1 MSGDKTPPPGLVRT
15 DAELSDI
22 LRQVQDRRLTYLRP
36 RALRQLAR
44 AARRTERQQHPGVM
58 IETGIALGGSAVV
71 LAAAKARARRL
82 LLFDAFGMIPPPTD
96 QDGSDV
102 QARYQRI
109 VRGEATGIGGDLY
122 YGYRPG
128 LLADVV
134 STFDQ
139 FGLSPE
145 ANNVELIPGL
155 FEDTLVVDEP
165 VALAHLDGDW
175 YESTMTCLDRI
186 VPRLVVGGRI
196 IIDDYAAWSGCRKA
210 VDEYFRTERGCVFET
225 HARLHVVRVEPTVSK
240 ESANGA

>member
-1 MSGDKTPPPGLVRT
+1 MSGEMTPPQRRLRP
-15 DAELSDI
+15 DAELTEL
-22 LRQVQDRRLTYLRP
+22 LRQVQEQKLTYLRP

-44 AARRTERQQHPGVM
+44 AARRTERQQLPGVI

-82 LLFDAFGMIPPPTD
+82 LLFDAFGMIPPPTG
-96 QDGSDV
+96 QDGADV
-102 QARYQRI
+102 QARYERI

-122 YGYRPG
+122 YGYRPD

-134 STFDQ
+134 STFHR
-139 FGLSPE
+139 FGLPPE

-155 FEDTLVVDEP
+155 FEDTLVVHEP

-175 YESTMTCLDRI
+175 YESTMTCLERI
-186 VPRLVVGGRI
+186 IPRLVVGGRV

-210 VDEYFRTERGCVFET
+210 VDEYFRTDRGCVFET
-225 HARLHVVRVEPTVSK
+225 HARLHVVRVEATAPK
-240 ESANGA
+240 ESVDGA